1 MADLVYKL
9 EDKPKS
15 TGDWVLYSFQ
25 WTVTMFYAV
34 VWGYAIVGVGLEF
47 QGEELTRYM
56 SAVVL
61 TIGISTLV
69 QAWLGHRMAM
79 VSGPNVIPSFAI
91 VAAYSAGGIDYA
103 LQSFMAQAI
112 AGVGIAVLALVGIV
126 KYIRKFW
133 SPLILGSMII
143 MVGLA
148 VAGTGLEYMVDGSW
162 DWPFAVALALA
173 LGGSI
178 LAIRGK
184 GVWATLP
191 PLVIIG
197 LGFLAFIAMGE
208 VDFTPVNEAPLFTA
222 PGFLPYGLSIPPW
235 DLILIMLVVNLM
247 AGLNLYGNL
256 HGYAKVI
263 DEEVPVKQEKRCFTI
278 FGLVETTLP
287 GLFGTPATV
296 AFGENLGIVQLTR
309 VAARVFIMVAS
320 VVFIVLAFFGPFS
333 GLMAAIP
340 RPIAGAVLLGI
351 ASTVIGI
358 GADTLQTAPAF
369 KRREQ
374 TLVGFSIFL
383 SLGLYQLPDE
393 VWQQAPRLVDTI
405 FSNPIISV
413 ILFVILFE
421 QVVFR
426 EKNKGEEKNIEEK
439 KDKKVKNTA

>member
-9 EDKPKS
+9 DEKPRSIK
-15 TGDWVLYSFQ
+15 DWILYSFQ
-25 WTVTMFYAV
+25 WFITMFYGV
-34 VWGYAIVGVGLEF
+34 VWGYAIVGVGLDF

-61 TIGISTLV
+61 TIGVSTLL
-69 QAWLGHRMAM
+69 QAFFGHRMAM
-79 VSGPNVIPSFAI
+79 VSGPNVIPSLAI
-91 VAAYSAGGIDYA
+91 VAAFSAGGEEYA
-103 LQSFMAQAI
+103 LQSFIAQAI
-112 AGVGIAVLALVGIV
+112 AGVVIAILALIGAL
-126 KYIRKFW
+126 KYIRKIW

-148 VAGTGLEYMVDGSW
+148 VAGTGLEYMIEGSW
-162 DWPFAVALALA
+162 DWAFAVALILA
-173 LGGSI
+173 LGGSL

-191 PLVIIG
+191 PLFIIG
-197 LGFLAFIAMGE
+197 LGFLVYIAMGE
-208 VDFTPVNEAPLFTA
+208 VDFSFVKEAPLFTA
-222 PGFLPYGLSIPPW
+222 PSFLPYGLSMPPW
-235 DLILIMLVVNLM
+235 DLIVIMLVVNLM

-256 HGYAKVI
+256 HGYAEVI
-263 DEEVPVKQEKRCFTI
+263 NEDVSSKQEKRCFTI

-296 AFGENLGIVQLTR
+296 AYGENLGIVQLTR
-309 VAARVFIMVAS
+309 VATRSFIIVAS
-320 VVFIVLAFFGPFS
+320 IAFILLAFFGPFG
-333 GLMAAIP
+333 GLMAAMP
-340 RPIAGAVLLGI
+340 KPIAGAVLLGI

-369 KRREQ
+369 ERREQ

-383 SLGLYQLPDE
+383 SLGLYLLPDD
-393 VWQQAPRLVDTI
+393 VWQQAPRLLDTI

-421 QVVFR
+421 QVIFR
-426 EKNKGEEKNIEEK
+426 EKE
-439 KDKKVKNTA
+439 KDKESKK

>member
-9 EDKPKS
+9 DEKPRSIK
-15 TGDWVLYSFQ
+15 DWILYSFQ
-25 WTVTMFYAV
+25 WFITMFYGV
-34 VWGYAIVGVGLEF
+34 VWGYAIVGVGLDF

-61 TIGISTLV
+61 TIGVSTLL
-69 QAWLGHRMAM
+69 QAFFGHRMAM
-79 VSGPNVIPSFAI
+79 VSGPNVIPSLAI
-91 VAAYSAGGIDYA
+91 VAAFSAGGEEYA
-103 LQSFMAQAI
+103 LQSFIAQAI
-112 AGVGIAVLALVGIV
+112 AGVVIAILALIGAL
-126 KYIRKFW
+126 KYIRKIW

-148 VAGTGLEYMVDGSW
+148 VAGTGLEYMIEGSW
-162 DWPFAVALALA
+162 DWAFAVALILA
-173 LGGSI
+173 LGGSL

-191 PLVIIG
+191 PLFIIG
-197 LGFLAFIAMGE
+197 LGFLVYIAMGE
-208 VDFTPVNEAPLFTA
+208 VDFSFVKEAPLFTA
-222 PGFLPYGLSIPPW
+222 PSFLPYGLSMPPW
-235 DLILIMLVVNLM
+235 DLIVIMLVVNLM

-256 HGYAKVI
+256 HGYAEVI
-263 DEEVPVKQEKRCFTI
+263 NEDVSSKQEKRCFTI

-296 AFGENLGIVQLTR
+296 AYGENLGIVQLTR
-309 VAARVFIMVAS
+309 VATRSFIIVAS
-320 VVFIVLAFFGPFS
+320 IAFILLAFFGPFG
-333 GLMAAIP
+333 GLMAAMP
-340 RPIAGAVLLGI
+340 KPIAGAVLLGI

-369 KRREQ
+369 ERREQ

-383 SLGLYQLPDE
+383 SLGLYLLPDDI
-393 VWQQAPRLVDTI
+393 WQQAPRLLDTI

-421 QVVFR
+421 QVIFR
-426 EKNKGEEKNIEEK
+426 EKE
-439 KDKKVKNTA
+439 KDKESKEGKESKK